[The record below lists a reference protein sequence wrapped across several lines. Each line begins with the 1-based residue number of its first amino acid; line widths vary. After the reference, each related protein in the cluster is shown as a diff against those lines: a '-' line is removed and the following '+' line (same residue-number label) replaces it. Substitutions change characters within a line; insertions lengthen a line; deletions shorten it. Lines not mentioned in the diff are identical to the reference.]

1 MLQKTKGLLSIN
13 NIRRYSY
20 RSQRRK
26 SETKIKSFFG
36 LSAHTKMFAYL
47 QYGRKATQI

>member
-1 MLQKTKGLLSIN
+1 MLQKTKGFLSIN
-13 NIRRYSY
+13 NIRRKSFS
-20 RSQRRK
+20 SQRRK
-26 SETKIKSFFG
+26 SKTKIKSFLG